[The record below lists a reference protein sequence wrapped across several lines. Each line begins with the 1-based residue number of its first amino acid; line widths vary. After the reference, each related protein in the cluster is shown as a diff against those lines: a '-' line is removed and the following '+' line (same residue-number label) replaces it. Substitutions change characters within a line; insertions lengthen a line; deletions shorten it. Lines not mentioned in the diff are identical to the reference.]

1 VTVAASRWSTPADLQ
16 ARLRRRWDS
25 GELLNAYVSQRWE
38 PVVMPLRAPTAAELA
53 RDLGAAQDWLA
64 RWKGVDSALVRLEWK
79 RVGGRL
85 VGSNEVPHRAVLESP
100 DQVWALLRVRRH
112 VETFTRLL
120 DATRPAAPALAEWMT
135 AEPRKFMAHEQSWSR
150 LVEVVLWIDR
160 HSTADRYLR
169 QIDVPGVDTKF
180 IEQHRTVL
188 AQLLDR
194 QLAPERLDPA
204 QPPARFAERY
214 GFRTKPAYV
223 RLRALGSPAPEVF
236 GPFSEV
242 TVRVDELAA
251 VPLDVARVL
260 VVENET
266 TYLALPPVPGA
277 VAILGGGYAVGAL
290 ASLTWLHDRDL
301 WYWGDID
308 THGFAILDRLRQVF
322 PHARSTLMDEETLLR
337 HRAHWGREAT
347 PVTTELGHL
356 TPAEAQL
363 YEALV
368 AGRHAPALRLE
379 QERIRF
385 GDVQRT
391 LTA

>member
-1 VTVAASRWSTPADLQ
+1 VTVTASRWSTPAELQ

-25 GELLNAYVSQRWE
+25 GELLTAYVSQRWE
-38 PVVMPLRAPTAAELA
+38 PIVVPLRAPTAAELG
-53 RDLGAAQDWLA
+53 DDFGAAQDWLA
-64 RWKGVDSALVRLEWK
+64 GWKGIDPDLVRLDWK

-85 VGSNEVPHRAVLESP
+85 FGSNEVPHRAVLESP
-100 DQVWALLRVRRH
+100 TQVWAFLRVRRH

-120 DATRPAAPALAEWMT
+120 VATRPAAPALAEWMT
-135 AEPRKFMAHEQSWSR
+135 AAPMRVLAHEHSWSR

-160 HSTADRYLR
+160 HSTTDRYLR
-169 QIDVPGVDTKF
+169 QIDVPGVDAKF
-180 IEQHRTVL
+180 IEQHRLVL

-223 RLRALGSPAPEVF
+223 RLRALGGPVPQAF
-236 GPFSEV
+236 GPFSEL
-242 TVRVDELAA
+242 TVRVEELAT

-266 TYLALPPVPGA
+266 TYLALPPLPGT
-277 VAILGGGYAVGAL
+277 VAIFGGGYAVGAL
-290 ASLTWLHDRDL
+290 APLTWLHDRDL
-301 WYWGDID
+301 RYWGDID

-322 PHARSTLMDEETLLR
+322 PRATSTLMDEETLLL

-347 PVTTELGHL
+347 PVTTTLDQL

-368 AGRHAPALRLE
+368 DGRYAPALRLE

-385 GDVQRT
+385 GHVEQT
-391 LTA
+391 LAK